1 MLNKVFVALF
11 ILCSAATL
19 NDMSAQTVA
28 TKTVKPDGTVVINTT
43 TIGKKILGYNDITP
57 VEIDIKHGKVTTI
70 KALPNDEEPEYFDK
84 VIKSKLLSKWV
95 GLTPAAGATLKV
107 DAVSGATYSSKA
119 VIANVK
125 AGLKYANEHPGNN

>member
-1 MLNKVFVALF
+1 MLKKVFVAF
-11 ILCSAATL
+11 CILCSAAAF
-19 NDMSAQTVA
+19 NEMNAQTEK
-28 TKTVKPDGTVVINTT
+28 TKTVKSDGTVVINTT

-57 VEIDIKHGKVTTI
+57 VEINIKDGKVTSI

>member
-1 MLNKVFVALF
+1 MLKKLFVVFF
-11 ILCSAATL
+11 ILCSVAAI
-19 NDMSAQTVA
+19 NEMNAQTVK

-43 TIGKKILGYNDITP
+43 TIGKKFLGYNDITP
-57 VEIDIKHGKVTTI
+57 VEIDIKNGKVTTI

-95 GLTPAAGATLKV
+95 GLTPAEGSALKV

-125 AGLKYANEHPGNN
+125 AGLKYANEHKGSN